1 MKYNILCID
10 VVFKRAHIVTLLK
23 EEFSAFIRFTSCAA
37 NIFHESTIIMDA
49 RKNIAEEQATFII
62 FIYLFFYF
70 FFTKVEKHW
79 DKLAWEKNH

>member
-10 VVFKRAHIVTLLK
+10 VVFKRAHIVTLLN
-23 EEFSAFIRFTSCAA
+23 EEFSAFIRFTSRAA
-37 NIFHESTIIMDA
+37 NIFHASTIIMDA
-49 RKNIAEEQATFII
+49 WKNIAEEQATFII
-62 FIYLFFYF
+62 FIFYFF